1 MKGGRTQGC
10 PRDYLQIPLDSC
22 FRLSP
27 PFRLRVGELGPKIR
41 TFHTLYLILSQLS
54 GAVEYTAAGFC
65 FQLSELGD
73 LEQVP
78 LSLCASVC
86 SQVKQR

>member
-1 MKGGRTQGC
+1 MKGGRTRGC
-10 PRDYLQIPLDSC
+10 LRDYLQIPLSSC
-22 FRLSP
+22 FRSSP
-27 PFRLRVGELGPKIR
+27 PFRLQAGELGSKIR
-41 TFHTLYLILSQLS
+41 TLHSLHLILSQPS

-65 FQLSELGD
+65 FQLTELRD

-86 SQVKQR
+86 SQVKRK